1 MKISKRG
8 STCAVATRS
17 RYLRRKTLVLFGL
30 GFVVFVLYNYVSLI
44 GKLSMYS
51 ESVYDPYFRLSETK
65 STTIWR
71 SLPKNETRLGIHVL
85 RPETPIRSVIVLGE
99 RHSGT
104 TFFTKYLQDCFPKV
118 NVGDTFVN
126 NKHWM
131 QHDPEYLL
139 RSVSEGESTPFLW
152 KEIVQQNSDVSS
164 KPISNTYFQNSL
176 VLVLIRNPYDW

>member
-1 MKISKRG
+1 MKVSKRG
-8 STCAVATRS
+8 STSAVATRS
-17 RYLRRKTLVLFGL
+17 RYHRRKTLVLFGL
-30 GFVVFVLYNYVSLI
+30 GSVVFVLYNYVSLI

-51 ESVYDPYFRLSETK
+51 ESVYDPYVRLSEKK
-65 STTIWR
+65 STTIWK
-71 SLPKNETRLGIHVL
+71 SLPRNKTRLGIHVL
-85 RPETPIRSVIVLGE
+85 RPKTPIRSIIILGE

-104 TFFTKYLQDCFPKV
+104 TFFTKYLQDCFPKI

-139 RSVSEGESTPFLW
+139 RSVYDESTPFLW
-152 KEIVQQNSDVSS
+152 KEIVQHSDILSE
-164 KPISNTYFQNSL
+164 PISNSYFQNSL